1 MINKNHLVFI
11 FFLLVSTNLF
21 SQITDS
27 TRITTSK
34 DSTEISEN
42 RSSILIV
49 KLNDTLNIR
58 LGVDSLGVYKT
69 IDTVRRLTKL
79 DSLQIRMDSL
89 LAPYYTKSLDSLTNK
104 VNYAPRYRL
113 SVNSLNGDTLYIQ
126 MPKEKAFI
134 SMQRKLTID
143 TLRIINPFQLSSID
157 TTKYAEDPIWWKNRN
172 SFGFDISEA
181 AFLNWNAGGNN
192 SISGLLK
199 VNLYRS
205 YKKLYLL
212 WDNEIFIRYGL
223 NSQQDQELRKTD
235 DKLQIN
241 STFGYRKDTLTNWYY
256 SVKFNFNTQFT
267 DGFSYPN
274 TSEPIS
280 RLFAPAYLFLGA
292 GTYYDLKKKSFS
304 LYLSPFTLKSTLV
317 LDETLSDQGVFGV
330 PVGKRSRNEF
340 GVLIQ
345 NNWETEVIKNIVMK
359 TRVELYSDYLNDFGN
374 IDVKWDLNFDF
385 IINKYMKANIGA
397 YLIYDDDI
405 KFKEDTNGDG
415 ELETL
420 GARLQLKQLL
430 GIGVLFNF

>member
-1 MINKNHLVFI
+1 MIKKYCIALFVVF
-11 FFLLVSTNLF
+11 FTSLYSFA
-21 SQITDS
+21 QITD
-27 TRITTSK
+27 TNQVKNNK
-34 DSTEISEN
+34 DSLTFN
-42 RSSILIV
+42 DKNAILIV
-49 KLNDTLNIR
+49 KLSDSLNIR
-58 LGVDSLGVYKT
+58 LKVDSLGVYKT
-69 IDTVRRLTKL
+69 IDTIRRLTKL

-89 LAPYYTKSLDSLTNK
+89 LRPYYEKSFDSFTNK
-104 VNYAPRYRL
+104 TVYKERYRKTIRSIHQDTIYTPIPKTKKFISTRSRL
-113 SVNSLNGDTLYIQ
+113 IFDTL
-126 MPKEKAFI
+126 KV
-134 SMQRKLTID
+134 
-143 TLRIINPFQLSSID
+143 INPVKIVNID
-157 TTKYAEDPIWWKNRN
+157 TTKVAADPIWWKNRN

-205 YKKLYLL
+205 YKKLYVL
-212 WDNEIFIRYGL
+212 WDNEILIRYGL

-235 DKLQIN
+235 DKIQIN

-280 RLFAPAYLFLGA
+280 RLFAPAYLFIGA
-292 GTYYDLKKKSFS
+292 GSYYNVKKESFS
-304 LYLSPFTLKSTLV
+304 LYLSPFTLKSTFV
-317 LDETLSDQGVFGV
+317 LDETLSNQGVFGV
-330 PVGKRSRNEF
+330 PAGDRSRNEF
-340 GVLIQ
+340 GALIQ
-345 NNWETEVIKNIVMK
+345 SSWETEVLKNIVMK
-359 TRVELYSDYLNDFGN
+359 TNIELYSDYLKDFGN
-374 IDVKWDLNFDF
+374 IDLKWDLNFNF
-385 IINKYMKANIGA
+385 LINKYMKANIGV
-397 YLIYDDDI
+397 YSIYDNDI

>member
-1 MINKNHLVFI
+1 MMKNYR
-11 FFLLVSTNLF
+11 FLLAAILLISIHSFGQV
-21 SQITDS
+21 TDS
-27 TRITTSK
+27 TTVKKPT
-34 DSTEISEN
+34 DSASISN
-42 RSSILIV
+42 NKNAILLV

-58 LGVDSLGVYKT
+58 LRVDSLGVYKT
-69 IDTVRRLTKL
+69 VDTIRRLTKL

-89 LAPYYTKSLDSLTNK
+89 LAPFYTKRVDSLTRKTTYTPLYRMRVNTLTKDTVFIQIPKIKKYISLKSRLK
-104 VNYAPRYRL
+104 V
-113 SVNSLNGDTLYIQ
+113 DTLKITD
-126 MPKEKAFI
+126 PIK
-134 SMQRKLTID
+134 
-143 TLRIINPFQLSSID
+143 LSSID
-157 TTKYAEDPIWWKNRN
+157 TTKFAEDPIWWKNRN

-181 AFLNWNAGGNN
+181 AFVNWNAGGNN
-192 SISGLLK
+192 SISGLVK

-212 WDNEIFIRYGL
+212 WDNEIFVRYGL

-280 RLFAPAYLFLGA
+280 RFFAPAYLFIGA
-292 GTYYDLKKKSFS
+292 GTIYDLKKKSFS
-304 LYLSPFTLKSTLV
+304 MYLSPFTLKSTLV
-317 LDETLSDQGVFGV
+317 LDKTLSEQGVFGV
-330 PVGKRSRNEF
+330 PKGAKSRNELGALF
-340 GVLIQ
+340 Q
-345 NNWETEVIKNIVMK
+345 SKWETEVFKNVVMK
-359 TRVELYSDYLNDFGN
+359 TRIELYSDYLKDFGN
-374 IDVKWDLNFDF
+374 IDMKWDLNFDF
-385 IINKYMKANIGA
+385 IINKYMKANLGA
-397 YLIYDDDI
+397 YLIYDNDI